1 MMVKPIIVGVGQ
13 QIFRPETVEQ
23 IVGPFDAMRL
33 VVEAAAADAGVPDL
47 GAKADALHVVNMFSW
62 SPKDAPTSLA
72 EKLGANPKIKEYTAI
87 GGNTPQWL
95 VNRAA
100 DNLAAGKCR
109 LAVLAGCE
117 VMHSLRLAGR
127 AGVDIGAFSESIN
140 IPMVGIQ
147 RDGTLDVE
155 MSHGADLPVR
165 IYPLLETALR
175 AKQGLSVE
183 EHRQRLG
190 RFGEACSQVADQN
203 PYAWFPIART
213 AEDIITPTAKNRML
227 GYPYTRYLNSELYV
241 DQAAA
246 VIVTTPEVARE
257 LGIPESK
264 WVYVHG
270 GQDAHD
276 SWFVSHRPDLADSP
290 AIKATVED
298 SLAQADRSLDEMAF
312 FDFYSCFPVMPF
324 LTQHVLGIPDSDP
337 RPRTLTGGLPFFG
350 GPGNNYVMHSIAEV
364 VLRCRREQEKFGM
377 VTSNGYYATKH
388 GVGVYG
394 ATPPNREWSRTSPE
408 DFQKQLSL
416 PADLEIDLEPTSRF
430 VVDAYT
436 IWHDRQG
443 EPEYGILCGHTEA
456 GKRAWART
464 PSDPSLF
471 KAMMA
476 EEWVGKTGM
485 VRGRQGSANVV
496 DFS

>member
-1 MMVKPIIVGVGQ
+1 MVKPIIVGVGQ
-13 QIFRPETVEQ
+13 HTFRPETVEQ
-23 IVGPFDAMRL
+23 IVGPFDAMKL
-33 VVEAAAADAGVPDL
+33 VVESACNDAGVADL
-47 GAKADALHVVNMFSW
+47 ARRADALHVVNMFSW
-62 SPKDAPTSLA
+62 SPKDAPTTLA
-72 EKLGANPKIKEYTAI
+72 EKLGANPAIKEYTAI

-100 DNLAAGKCR
+100 DNLAAGKCKI
-109 LAVLAGCE
+109 AVLAGCE

-127 AGVDIGAFSESIN
+127 SGVDIGAFSEAIS

-175 AKQGLSVE
+175 AKQKLSLE
-183 EHRQRLG
+183 AHRQRLG
-190 RFGEACSQVADQN
+190 QFGESFSKVASQN
-203 PYAWFPIART
+203 PYAWFPVART
-213 AEDIITPTAKNRML
+213 AEEIVTVTPKNRML

-246 VIVTTPEVARE
+246 VIVTTPETAKE

-290 AIKATVED
+290 AIKATVSD
-298 SLAQADRSLDEMAF
+298 SLAQAERSLDEIAF

-364 VLRCRREQEKFGM
+364 VERCRREPDKFGM

-394 ATPPNREWSRTSPE
+394 ASAPTRDWARTTPEE
-408 DFQKQLSL
+408 FQKQLTL
-416 PADLEIDLEPTSRF
+416 PADMAIDLEPSGRF
-430 VVDAYT
+430 TVDAYT

-443 EPEYGILCGHTEA
+443 EPEQGILCGHTEQ
-456 GKRAWART
+456 GKRAWGRT
-464 PSDPSLF
+464 PVDPQLF
-471 KAMMA
+471 QAMMTQ
-476 EEWVGKTGM
+476 EWVGKIGT
-485 VRGRQGSANVV
+485 VRRREGSANIV